1 MSDLEVFL
9 QQIING
15 LSNGMIIAL
24 IALGYTLVY
33 GIVELINFAH
43 GDLVMLGSFFALTL
57 VGILGLNN
65 PELSGFSFYF
75 YLTLIFIAVTIFSA
89 LINWLTDK
97 IFYQPLRNSSR
108 LSQLVTAI
116 GVSFIFMNFGLFW
129 GGLPLDVFNQGTS
142 PAAPKDFPVII
153 SNGNF
158 LGDSFIQFGPKDLLV
173 IVITLPIMALLTY
186 FVKFSK
192 LGTAMRAVAQNPVAA
207 KLMGINV
214 DQVIGAAFILG
225 GALAG
230 IAGLIYAIYNNT
242 ISFQMG
248 YRIGMDGFTAAVLGG
263 IGNLPGAVFGGLLIG
278 LIRSLSDQY
287 IETRWTGT
295 VVFLVLILVL
305 VFRPSGLLGARVKEK
320 V

>member
-43 GDLVMLGSFFALTL
+43 GDLVMLGSFFALSL
-57 VGILGLNN
+57 VGILGLTN
-65 PELSGFSFYF
+65 PELSGFGFYS
-75 YLTLIFIAVTIFSA
+75 YLTFIFFAVAIFSA
-89 LINWLTDK
+89 FFNWLTDK
-97 IFYQPLRNSSR
+97 IFYLPLRNSSR

-116 GVSFIFMNFGLFW
+116 GVSFIFMNIGLFW
-129 GGLPLDVFNQGTS
+129 GGLPLEVFNQGAS
-142 PAAPKDFPVII
+142 PAAPKNFPVII
-153 SNGNF
+153 SNANF
-158 LGDSFIQFGPKDLLV
+158 FGDSFIQFGPKDLLV
-173 IVITLPIMALLTY
+173 VVVTLPIMGLLTY

-214 DQVIGAAFILG
+214 DQVIGAAFIIG

-230 IAGLIYAIYNNT
+230 VAGLIYAIYNNT

-248 YRIGMDGFTAAVLGG
+248 YRIGIDGFTAAVLGG
-263 IGNLPGAVFGGLLIG
+263 IGNLPGAVLGGLLIG

-295 VVFLVLILVL
+295 IVFLVLILVL
-305 VFRPSGLLGARVKEK
+305 VFRPSGLLGSKVKEK